1 MENLHAMI
9 ILHFHL
15 QPQFKYDFM
24 YTSHD
29 NNNDDDDDN
38 DDENN
43 NNFHSN
49 KVMVCAT
56 LLYLPAQTL
65 IFVNTPPPAFH
76 VSEL

>member
-1 MENLHAMI
+1 MI
-9 ILHFHL
+9 ILHFHR

-29 NNNDDDDDN
+29 NNNDDDDDDDN